1 MFSHA
6 QNTRII
12 KDLQALRQNKAN
24 DQQLAKR
31 IKNLLRKW
39 KDRLASS
46 VPAAT
51 ASHPNSPQNFS
62 QGSSDATIFM
72 TQHSQSPPNSLPAHP
87 TRLINGPTT
96 FKNLLP
102 KAPPVTSPSF
112 PPYVNNNNNSHIHQN
127 GGFIESS
134 SSSSSTLLGKRKAI
148 EGNGNDID
156 ENSNH
161 SRRKMMKKSEFGAI
175 SSPNIPPNNSFAVNN
190 VKPVPAVL
198 QPQQQLQIPQAP
210 AFIPQMP
217 PQAPP
222 QEAPKKRGRRKGS
235 KGIDSNLNGN
245 SIPDFQAEIQ
255 QKIALSA
262 GKRNKTTFELQK
274 MLAESHQNASINA
287 SSSLTN
293 GDVVDSSSLDRG

>member
-1 MFSHA
+1 M
-6 QNTRII
+6 
-12 KDLQALRQNKAN
+12 RQNKAN
-24 DQQLAKR
+24 DQVLAKR

-39 KDRLASS
+39 KERLAAT

-62 QGSSDATIFM
+62 QGSSDATLFT
-72 TQHSQSPPNSLPAHP
+72 TQQSLSPPNSMPSQHP
-87 TRLINGPTT
+87 PPRLINGPTT

-102 KAPPVTSPSF
+102 KAQPATSPPF
-112 PPYVNNNNNSHIHQN
+112 PPYLNNNINNTHIHQN

-134 SSSSSTLLGKRKAI
+134 SSQSSTTLLGKRKAQL

-175 SSPNIPPNNSFAVNN
+175 SSPNIPPLANSFAVNN
-190 VKPVPAVL
+190 VKPVPAAVL
-198 QPQQQLQIPQAP
+198 QPMQQQQQLQIQNQPPP
-210 AFIPQMP
+210 ASFHPQMP
-217 PQAPP
+217 PQPTPP
-222 QEAPKKRGRRKGS
+222 TQDTSKKRGRKKGS
-235 KGIDSNLNGN
+235 MGIDRNLNGTA
-245 SIPDFQAEIQ
+245 PTDFQTEIQ

-262 GKRNKTTFELQK
+262 GKRNKTTLELQK
-274 MLAESHQNASINA
+274 MLAESHQNASIHA
-287 SSSLTN
+287 SSLTN

>member
-1 MFSHA
+1 M
-6 QNTRII
+6 
-12 KDLQALRQNKAN
+12 RQNKAN
-24 DQQLAKR
+24 DQVLAKR

-39 KDRLASS
+39 KDRLAST

-62 QGSSDATIFM
+62 QGSSDATLFT
-72 TQHSQSPPNSLPAHP
+72 TQQSQSPPNSLPSSQQP
-87 TRLINGPTT
+87 PRLINGPTT

-102 KAPPVTSPSF
+102 KAQPATSPPF
-112 PPYVNNNNNSHIHQN
+112 PPYLNNSINNSYIHQN
-127 GGFIESS
+127 GGFNESS
-134 SSSSSTLLGKRKAI
+134 TSNQSSSALLGKRKAQM

-175 SSPNIPPNNSFAVNN
+175 SSPNIPPSHISNSFAVNN
-190 VKPVPAVL
+190 VKPVPAAVL
-198 QPQQQLQIPQAP
+198 QPQQQQLQIQNQPP
-210 AFIPQMP
+210 PPISFP
-217 PQAPP
+217 PQSTP
-222 QEAPKKRGRRKGS
+222 QEPLKKKGRKKGS
-235 KGIDSNLNGN
+235 MGIDKNLNGN
-245 SIPDFQAEIQ
+245 APADFQAEIQ

-274 MLAESHQNASINA
+274 MLTESHQTTSINS

>member
-1 MFSHA
+1 MYL

-24 DQQLAKR
+24 DQVLAKR

-39 KDRLASS
+39 KERLASS
-46 VPAAT
+46 VPAST

-72 TQHSQSPPNSLPAHP
+72 TQQSQSPPNSLPAQHP
-87 TRLINGPTT
+87 PRLINGPTT

-102 KAPPVTSPSF
+102 KAAAPPITPPTSL
-112 PPYVNNNNNSHIHQN
+112 PPYNNSHILQN
-127 GGFIESS
+127 GGFVESS
-134 SSSSSTLLGKRKAI
+134 SSSQANSLLGKRKAI

-175 SSPNIPPNNSFAVNN
+175 SSPNIPPNSFAVNN

-198 QPQQQLQIPQAP
+198 QPQQQQIQNQPPPLIQ
-210 AFIPQMP
+210 QMP
-217 PQAPP
+217 PQPP
-222 QEAPKKRGRRKGS
+222 PPVVSKKRGRKKGS
-235 KGIDSNLNGN
+235 LGIDSNLNG
-245 SIPDFQAEIQ
+245 SAYTDFTAEIQ
-255 QKIALSA
+255 QKIANSA

-274 MLAESHQNASINA
+274 MLAESHQQASINA
-287 SSSLTN
+287 SSLTN